1 MIMLLQIAWRNI
13 WRNKTRSFVVIC
25 SIIIGLWAGVF
36 MLAFSWGLYK
46 NNIDD
51 TVFKQLSHIQIHH
64 PSFKV
69 ENESKYTISNTDE
82 IIHKLQSNENV
93 ASVSS
98 RVITTGMI
106 TSPTTAS
113 GVKIYGINPEL
124 EVTQIGLNENV
135 RQGAYFESGKDSEI
149 LIGEKLAKKLKIKV
163 KSKVVLTFTDVENE
177 IVSAAFRVGSLYRS
191 KNISLDEVN
200 VYVQK
205 NQLRKLLGLE
215 ASESNEIAILLKNEE
230 QLNSVKAYSASL
242 VSKGKVEDWKELSP
256 ELGMVI
262 ESFNMYTYIITGII
276 LLALTF
282 GIVNTMLMSVL
293 ERVRE
298 LGMLMAIGLNKRK
311 IFIMIMLETL
321 YLTLIGCPIGLLV
334 GWLSINFLG
343 KSGINISMFSEGLA
357 SYGFSSIVYPSLDN
371 EKYVIVAGMCFVT
384 AILAAIYPAY
394 KALQL
399 NPSEAI
405 RKI

>member
-1 MIMLLQIAWRNI
+1 MLIQIAWRNI
-13 WRNKTRSFVVIC
+13 WRNKTRSFVVIS

-36 MLAFSWGLYK
+36 MLAFSWGMYK

-64 PSFKV
+64 PLFK
-69 ENESKYTISNTDE
+69 EETDSKYSIPNTDQ
-82 IIHKLQSNENV
+82 ILQKLRLNKDI

-98 RVITTGMI
+98 RIISSGMI

-113 GVKIYGINPEL
+113 GVKIYGINPVE
-124 EVTQIGLNENV
+124 EEKQIGLNEHV
-135 RQGAYFESGKDSEI
+135 RQGAYFKSAKQNEI
-149 LIGEKLAKKLKIKV
+149 LIGEKLAKKLKIKL
-163 KSKVVLTFTDVENE
+163 KSKVVLTFTNIENE
-177 IVSAAFRVGSLYRS
+177 IVSGAFRVGGLYRS

-200 VYVQK
+200 VYVKQNYLK
-205 NQLRKLLGLE
+205 DLLELDN
-215 ASESNEIAILLKNEE
+215 SNSNEIAILLKNEE
-230 QLNSVKAYSASL
+230 QMEVVKAYSINL
-242 VSKGKVEDWKELSP
+242 VPNGKVEDWKELSP

-262 ESFNMYTYIITGII
+262 ESFNLYTYIITGII

-334 GWLSINFLG
+334 GWLTNNFLG
-343 KSGINISMFSEGLA
+343 EHGINISMFSEGLA
-357 SYGFSSIVYPSLDN
+357 SYGFSSVIYPALDY
-371 EKYVIVAGMCFVT
+371 EKYVIVAVMCFFT

-394 KALQL
+394 KELQL

>member
-1 MIMLLQIAWRNI
+1 MLIQIAWRNI
-13 WRNKTRSFVVIC
+13 WRNKTRSFVVIS

-36 MLAFSWGLYK
+36 MLAFSWGMYK

-64 PSFKV
+64 PLFK
-69 ENESKYTISNTDE
+69 EETDSKYSIPNTDQ
-82 IIHKLQSNENV
+82 ILQKLRLNKDI

-98 RVITTGMI
+98 RIISSGMI

-113 GVKIYGINPEL
+113 GVKIYGINPVE
-124 EVTQIGLNENV
+124 EEKQIGLNEHV
-135 RQGAYFESGKDSEI
+135 RQGAYFKSAKQNEI
-149 LIGEKLAKKLKIKV
+149 LIGEKLAKKLKIKL
-163 KSKVVLTFTDVENE
+163 KSKVVLTFTNIENE
-177 IVSAAFRVGSLYRS
+177 IVSGAFRVGGLYRS

-200 VYVQK
+200 VYVKQNYLK
-205 NQLRKLLGLE
+205 DLLELDN
-215 ASESNEIAILLKNEE
+215 SNSNEIAILLKNEE
-230 QLNSVKAYSASL
+230 QMEVVKAYSINL
-242 VSKGKVEDWKELSP
+242 VPNGKVEDWKELSP

-262 ESFNMYTYIITGII
+262 ESFNLYTYIITGII

-334 GWLSINFLG
+334 GWLTNNFLG
-343 KSGINISMFSEGLA
+343 EHGINISMFSEGLA
-357 SYGFSSIVYPSLDN
+357 SYGFSSVIYPALDY
-371 EKYVIVAGMCFVT
+371 EKYVIVAVMCFFT

>member
-1 MIMLLQIAWRNI
+1 MLLQISWRNI

-25 SIIIGLWAGVF
+25 SIIIGLWAGIF
-36 MLAFSWGLYK
+36 ILAFAWGLYQ

-51 TVFKQLSHIQIHH
+51 TVYRQLSHIQIHN
-64 PSFKV
+64 PLFIK
-69 ENESKYTISNTDE
+69 ENESKYTLSNTDE
-82 IIHKLQSNENV
+82 ILQKLQSNKNV

-98 RVITTGMI
+98 RVITSGMI
-106 TSPTTAS
+106 SSPTNAS
-113 GVKIYGINPEL
+113 GIKIFGINPLVEK
-124 EVTQIGLNENV
+124 TQIALNENV
-135 RQGAYFESGKDSEI
+135 RQGAYFETGKENEI
-149 LIGEKLAKKLKIKV
+149 LIGEKLAKKLKIKL
-163 KSKVVLTFTDVENE
+163 KSKVVLTFTNIDNE
-177 IVSAAFRVGSLYRS
+177 IITASFRVGGLYRS

-205 NQLRKLLGLE
+205 NQLVNLLGLQD
-215 ASESNEIAILLKNEE
+215 SESNEIAILLKNEE
-230 QLNSVKAYSASL
+230 QLDSMKIFSSSV
-242 VSKGKVEDWKELSP
+242 VPKGKVEDWKNLSP

-262 ESFNMYTYIITGII
+262 ESFNLYTYIITGII

-298 LGMLMAIGLNKRK
+298 LGMLMAIGLNKSK
-311 IFIMIMLETL
+311 IFVMILLETL
-321 YLTLIGCPIGLLV
+321 YLTLMGCPIGLLI
-334 GWLSINFLG
+334 GWLSVNFFE
-343 KSGINISMFSEGLA
+343 KHGINISMFSEGLA
-357 SYGFSSIVYPSLDN
+357 AYGFSSIIYTSLDN
-371 EKYVIVAGMCFVT
+371 QKYMIVAIMYFIT
-384 AILAAIYPAY
+384 ALLSAIYPAY

>member
-1 MIMLLQIAWRNI
+1 MLFQIAWRNI

-36 MLAFSWGLYK
+36 MLAFSWGMYK

-64 PSFKV
+64 PLFKE
-69 ENESKYTISNTDE
+69 ENESKYTISNTYE
-82 IIHKLQSNENV
+82 ILQKLQSNENV
-93 ASVSS
+93 ASASA
-98 RVITTGMI
+98 RIITTGMI

-113 GVKIYGINPEL
+113 GVKIYGINPLQE
-124 EVTQIGLNENV
+124 EKQIGLHENV
-135 RQGAYFESGKDSEI
+135 RQGSYFESDKENEI

-163 KSKVVLTFTDVENE
+163 KSKVVLTFTDINVEM
-177 IVSAAFRVGSLYRS
+177 ISAAFRVGGLYRS

-200 VYVQK
+200 VYVQQK
-205 NQLRKLLGLE
+205 YLRKLLGLGD
-215 ASESNEIAILLKNEE
+215 AESNEIAILLENEI
-230 QLNSVKAYSASL
+230 QLDSIKKYSTKL
-242 VSKGKVEDWKELSP
+242 VPQAKVEDWKELSP
-256 ELGMVI
+256 ELGMII
-262 ESFNMYTYIITGII
+262 ESFNLYTYIITGII

-293 ERVRE
+293 ERIRE

-311 IFIMIMLETL
+311 IFFMIMLETL
-321 YLTLIGCPIGLLV
+321 YLTLIGCPIGLLI
-334 GWLSINFLG
+334 GWLSIDFLG
-343 KSGINISMFSEGLA
+343 KHGINISMFSEGLA
-357 SYGFSSIVYPSLDN
+357 SYGFSSIIYPSLDN
-371 EKYVIVAGMCFVT
+371 EKYIIVAVMCFIT
-384 AILAAIYPAY
+384 ALLAAIYPAF